1 MSNKRPWNR
10 DQKLTLTSV
19 VISVPVLLII
29 PAYLW
34 LRSYLNRPQI
44 SIISP
49 ANYTT
54 VANNTFSANGTAR
67 GSLGDGSLWLVV
79 ESGSQQ
85 EWYPYAPLVV
95 SNGTWSTGSLY
106 TGTGS
111 QKIQVWLVPAADG
124 AILYTN
130 KGSDTGISAMPT
142 GAVLEAQSQ
151 VTVP

>member
-67 GSLGDGSLWLVV
+67 GSLGDGSLWLDVD
-79 ESGSQQ
+79 SGGPHA
-85 EWYPYAPLVV
+85 WYTYATLVGY
-95 SNGTWSTGSLY
+95 NGTRSS
-106 TGTGS
+106 
-111 QKIQVWLVPAADG
+111 
-124 AILYTN
+124 
-130 KGSDTGISAMPT
+130 
-142 GAVLEAQSQ
+142 
-151 VTVP
+151 